1 MVLLFVGLLWIPG
14 VHWDCLG
21 EWNWGGTYSIA
32 VCPGLTFP
40 GGFGGHLSECG
51 MHWIIL
57 PWARLDT
64 TFVLN

>member
-1 MVLLFVGLLWIPG
+1 M
-14 VHWDCLG
+14 
-21 EWNWGGTYSIA
+21 GGTGGVGGACSIA

-57 PWARLDT
+57 SFYHGLG
-64 TFVLN
+64 